1 MFARPSK
8 RCVSDPRSLRRQ
20 VGRHAG
26 WLHAFRAD
34 VSRAAAAAAAAAYP
48 AAGCRPLPSPAY
60 AGGAGAGGGGGVGPG
75 AFTVRAGD
83 SAFVIRIEP
92 APAGA

>member
-1 MFARPSK
+1 
-8 RCVSDPRSLRRQ
+8 

-34 VSRAAAAAAAAAYP
+34 VSRAAAAAAAA
-48 AAGCRPLPSPAY
+48 GCRPLPSPAY
-60 AGGAGAGGGGGVGPG
+60 SAGGAGAGGAGPAG

-83 SAFVIRIEP
+83 RAFVIRIDP

>member
-1 MFARPSK
+1 M
-8 RCVSDPRSLRRQ
+8 
-20 VGRHAG
+20 GRHAG

-34 VSRAAAAAAAAAYP
+34 VSRAAAAAAAA
-48 AAGCRPLPSPAY
+48 GCRPLPSPAY
-60 AGGAGAGGGGGVGPG
+60 SAGGAGAGAAG

-83 SAFVIRIEP
+83 KAFVIRIDP